1 MTSVPGMSGKRNGG
15 GGSTVVGRKR
25 GKLTKITMEKRKKV
39 NDIGGY
45 NTPPSRACSRIPP
58 MCVREERWLTRVTT
72 RVVTNVNA
80 DVEPA
85 TEQNNTRTTT
95 TERACVTIT
104 RDKSR

>member
-1 MTSVPGMSGKRNGG
+1 
-15 GGSTVVGRKR
+15 
-25 GKLTKITMEKRKKV
+25 
-39 NDIGGY
+39 
-45 NTPPSRACSRIPP
+45 

-95 TERACVTIT
+95 TERAL
-104 RDKSR
+104 RSRETNHDEKVQMIPYWFRSDRTWSEEERRVESR